1 MFKVVSFV
9 LHRFKVSKNV
19 RMVFKKSLEC
29 VRLLQIVSD
38 CFFSVPIVFGCFIFS
53 LSFLQ
58 IVIKLFS
65 EKLFLA

>member
-19 RMVFKKSLEC
+19 KMVFKKSLEC

-38 CFFSVPIVFGCFIFS
+38 CFISVSIVFGCFMFS

-58 IVIKLFS
+58 IVFKIVFG
-65 EKLFLA
+65 